1 MTKHQCPMMRR
12 GDILVG
18 AVASLL
24 LAIFAVG
31 PTCRTALG
39 QSFFEQEPINYHTA
53 PVNDP
58 VARLQKA
65 IAQGKLKLAF
75 DEQHGYLKS
84 VLESLEISPSSQMLV
99 FSKTSFQRKRISPS
113 NPRALYF
120 NDDVYVGWVQDG
132 TVIEVSSVDARQ
144 GTIFYTLAQQESA
157 SPRFERDRGDCLSCH
172 ATSRTRDV
180 PGSLVRSVYPSPTGL
195 PHFDAGT
202 FRTNHSSPFAERWG
216 GWYVTGTHGAQR
228 HMGNAIASDKKN
240 QEKLDKETHANLKEL
255 SGLLDTSPYL
265 TPHSDI
271 VALMVLEHQTDM
283 HNLITRA
290 NYDTR
295 RALRD
300 AKVLNEMLNEPADY
314 ISPSIRRRIANAG
327 EKLLKYML
335 FVDEAE
341 LTDAI
346 QGTSAFAAEFSSLD
360 PRDSRGRSLR
370 QFDLERR
377 LFKYPCSY
385 LIYSD
390 AFDGLP
396 EQVKHHVYDR
406 LREILTNKDTGED
419 FLHLSPADRKAIL
432 DILQETKPDLAGY
445 WKSKTG

>member
-1 MTKHQCPMMRR
+1 MTKLQCPMMKR
-12 GDILVG
+12 GCILAGMVG
-18 AVASLL
+18 FLF
-24 LAIFAVG
+24 LAISTVG
-31 PTCRTALG
+31 PTCRTTWG

-65 IAQGKLKLAF
+65 MAEGSVNLEF
-75 DEQHGYLKS
+75 DDRHGYLKS
-84 VLESLEISPSSQMLV
+84 VLESLHISPSSQMLV
-99 FSKTSFQRKRISPS
+99 FSKTSFQLSRISPS
-113 NPRALYF
+113 TPRALYF
-120 NDDVYVGWVQDG
+120 SDDVYIGWVQG
-132 TVIEVSSVDARQ
+132 GEVIEVSAVDARQ
-144 GTIFYTLAQQESA
+144 GTIFYTLAQKEST
-157 SPRFERDRGDCLSCH
+157 SPRFSRDRGECLSCH
-172 ATSRTRDV
+172 ASSRTRDV
-180 PGSLVRSVYPSPTGL
+180 PGSLVRSVYPSPTGQ

-202 FRTNHSSPFAERWG
+202 FHTNHSSPFAERWG

-228 HMGNAIASDKKN
+228 HMGNAIASDAN
-240 QEKLDKETHANLKEL
+240 DPEQLDKETHANLKEL
-255 SGLLDTSPYL
+255 GKLVDTSAYL
-265 TPHSDI
+265 TPHSDV

-300 AKVLNEMLNEPADY
+300 AAVLNEMLDEPDDR

-335 FVDEAE
+335 FVDEAA
-341 LTDAI
+341 LKDTV
-346 QGTSAFAAEFSSLD
+346 QGTSAFAAEFSSLG
-360 PRDSRGRSLR
+360 PRDSQGRSLR
-370 QFDLERR
+370 QFDLRRR
-377 LFKYPCSY
+377 LFKFPCSY

-406 LREILTNKDTGED
+406 LRAILTNSDTSED
-419 FLHLSPADRKAIL
+419 FSHLSAADREAIIE
-432 DILQETKPDLAGY
+432 ILQETKQDLAEY
-445 WKSKTG
+445 WKRKN